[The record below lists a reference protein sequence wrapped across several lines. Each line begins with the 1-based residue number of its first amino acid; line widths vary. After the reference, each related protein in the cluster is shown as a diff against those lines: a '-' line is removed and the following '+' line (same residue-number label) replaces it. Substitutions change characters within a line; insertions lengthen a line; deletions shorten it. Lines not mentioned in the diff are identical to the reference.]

1 MRRGYDVVLTARR
14 EEPLRAAAE
23 RIGARYLVADSA
35 DEASFAG
42 AAQSLEHIEVLVL
55 SAGLLGGT
63 FVRKDSVGSWDALV
77 RANLRSAYVATEA
90 ALPKMGPGGRI
101 ICISSTAARVPM
113 KGLTGYSAAKAGL
126 DGFAGALALEVMRD
140 GIQVHVLSPGP
151 VQTPMIEEPKI
162 PMWVMVPEDVAHVVG
177 FLTELRPEVVMPE
190 IRFWGAME
198 GPFEAPLVGPR
209 PKARA

>member
-1 MRRGYDVVLTARR
+1 VVLTARR
-14 EEPLRAAAE
+14 EAPLRTAAE
-23 RIGARYLVADSA
+23 TIGARYVVADSA
-35 DEASFAG
+35 DETSFAAV
-42 AAQSLEHIEVLVL
+42 AAAVGHIEVLVL
-55 SAGLLGGT
+55 SAGLLDGT
-63 FVRKDSVGSWDALV
+63 FVRKDTVGTWDAVL

-162 PMWVMVPEDVAHVVG
+162 PMWVMVPDDVAHVVG

-198 GPFEAPLVGPR
+198 GPYTAPRVGPR
-209 PKARA
+209 PKATA